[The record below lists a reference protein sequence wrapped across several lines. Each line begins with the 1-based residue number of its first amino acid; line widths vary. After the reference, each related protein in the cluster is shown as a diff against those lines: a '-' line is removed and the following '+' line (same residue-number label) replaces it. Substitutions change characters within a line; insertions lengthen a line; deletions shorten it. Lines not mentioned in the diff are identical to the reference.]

1 MQTQIKNFNFN
12 NNLPTELVGKEFFL
26 EMRDFYI
33 SSSKKI
39 KDSFL
44 IENDGLKAA
53 FFRSNIIDKIIINC
67 FKNFVSLSK
76 TILNNFAVVATGGYG
91 RQELAPFSDI
101 DILFLHSIKNKK
113 NLENSVKP
121 FLHILWDLGLRV
133 GYATRTPKECIYFSK
148 KNLDIATSILE
159 SRFIAGNKNIYNK
172 TYSFYQKKIINVQGI
187 NFISK
192 KLTERENRLKQNA
205 DSRYLLE
212 PNVKNGKGGIR
223 DLQTLSWIG
232 KFFYNANDLKDLVKK
247 KILDK
252 NSAKSFFK
260 SKQFF
265 WTIRTHLHNLSHRP
279 NEQLN
284 FEYQTEIAKKMGYKK
299 HKGTIDVERLMKH
312 YFLTA
317 KKVSDLIRI
326 YCTAIEEKEKSTIL
340 RNKKNNK
347 YKYKN
352 KIEDFVITNKRIN
365 FNKNFLF
372 KKNTKK
378 VFRIF
383 YLAQKKNLDIHPIAL
398 KSIIKNLLKID
409 KNISK
414 KKEILEIFIK
424 ILTSKKNPEKY
435 LKLINETGL
444 LGKLI
449 PDFQKIVGQMQFG
462 GFHTFT
468 VDEHTLRAIGIL
480 NQIEI
485 DSKKELYNEIFSEIL
500 SPKVLYI
507 ALFFHD
513 LGKGRGLDHSL
524 VSSKIA
530 KKFCSIISLNQ
541 IETNSIIWL
550 IKNHLI
556 MSKVSQRLDLE
567 DPKTILEF
575 GKKINS
581 LEQLKLLF
589 IFTVVDM
596 KATGK
601 KVWNSWNK
609 FLLGELFL
617 KSRKFI
623 LASKKR
629 IFLPNVN
636 LIRSKLKKRFH
647 NIPNKKFKNLFDIF
661 PKDLILN
668 SGEKNLNR
676 YFNIVFK
683 YQKNLFI
690 SLKKNNYKLATEII
704 IYTRDKP
711 GLLSKCAEVIAACG
725 FNIVEARVYTLK
737 NSMALDMIWV
747 QDKKGLFLDTKY
759 NLPKLK
765 NILKKTLNHG
775 FFDEEKVS
783 LNYEKKNEKN
793 LFNITPKIYVDN
805 TMSESSTIIE
815 INTFD
820 RIGLIYDL
828 TKRIYSL
835 GLQISSAKILTMGHK
850 ITDIFYITDLKGKKI
865 LSVKKIDQL
874 KKQIL
879 LLLRNK

>member
-1 MQTQIKNFNFN
+1 MQIQIKNFNFKT
-12 NNLPTELVGKEFFL
+12 NLPIEAVKKEFFL
-26 EMRDFYI
+26 EMREFYI

-53 FFRSNIIDKIIINC
+53 FFRSNTIDQIIMGC

-76 TILNNFAVVATGGYG
+76 TTLNNFAVVATGGYG

-159 SRFIAGNKNIYNK
+159 SRFIIGDRKIYNN
-172 TYSFYQKKIINVQGI
+172 TYDFYQKKIINIQGI

-192 KLTERENRLKQNA
+192 KLLERENRLKQNS

-212 PNVKNGKGGIR
+212 PNVKDGKGGIR
-223 DLQTLSWIG
+223 DLQTLAWIG

-326 YCTAIEEKEKSTIL
+326 YCTAIEEKEKSTVIK
-340 RNKKNNK
+340 NKKNNK
-347 YKYKN
+347 YKN
-352 KIEDFVITNKRIN
+352 EIEDFVITNKRIN

-372 KKNTKK
+372 KKNTNKI
-378 VFRIF
+378 FRIF

-398 KSIIKNLLKID
+398 RLIIKNLSKID

-414 KKEILEIFIK
+414 KKEILDIFIK

-435 LKLINETGL
+435 LKLINETEL

-480 NQIEI
+480 NQIETNK
-485 DSKKELYNEIFSEIL
+485 KKELYNEIFSEIL

-513 LGKGRGLDHSL
+513 LGKGRGLDHSF

-530 KKFCSIISLNQ
+530 KKFCSAISLNQ

-550 IKNHLI
+550 IKNHLV

-601 KVWNSWNK
+601 KIWNSWNK
-609 FLLGELFL
+609 FLLEELFL

-636 LIRSKLKKRFH
+636 LIKSKLKKKFH
-647 NIPNKKFKNLFDIF
+647 NIPAKKFKNVFNIF

-668 SGEKNLNR
+668 SGERNLNR

-683 YQKNLFI
+683 NQKNLFI

-704 IYTRDKP
+704 IYTKDKP
-711 GLLSKCAEVIAACG
+711 GLLAKCAEVIAACG

-765 NILKKTLNHG
+765 HILKRTLNNG
-775 FFDEEKVS
+775 ILDKEEVS
-783 LNYEKKNEKN
+783 LDYEKNNEKN
-793 LFNITPKIYVDN
+793 LFNITHKIYVDN

-828 TKRIYSL
+828 TKKIYSL

-850 ITDIFYITDLKGKKI
+850 ITDIFYITNLKGQKI